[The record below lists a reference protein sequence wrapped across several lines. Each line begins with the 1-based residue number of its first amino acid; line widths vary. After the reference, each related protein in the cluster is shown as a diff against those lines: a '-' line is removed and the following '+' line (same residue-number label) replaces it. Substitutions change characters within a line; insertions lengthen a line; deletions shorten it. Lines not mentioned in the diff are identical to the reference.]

1 MSVDF
6 KSYLIKSPKIIHEL
20 ELTVYY
26 MLVIIKIHFLAAEKL
41 CFHYAATADAFD
53 TTKGWEAKR

>member
-6 KSYLIKSPKIIHEL
+6 KIIN
-20 ELTVYY
+20 
-26 MLVIIKIHFLAAEKL
+26 IHFLEAEKL

-53 TTKGWEAKR
+53 TTKRWDAKGGIHTVTAVYICRSP